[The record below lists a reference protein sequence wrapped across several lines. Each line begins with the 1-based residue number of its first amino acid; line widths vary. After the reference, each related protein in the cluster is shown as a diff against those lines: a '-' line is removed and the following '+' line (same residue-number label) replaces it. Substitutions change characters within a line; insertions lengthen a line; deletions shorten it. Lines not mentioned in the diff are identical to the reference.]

1 MSAARRNVGATRQV
15 RRASLEG
22 DLQAVATARLSEMRD
37 IWSERLDEDP
47 PSLRSRE
54 IFRRMLAYRLQEA
67 VHGGLSAV
75 SRRKLDDLETRRTG
89 PAAPKPA
96 HAPIR
101 LGSGAKVIREWKGV
115 PHEVWVIAGGYMHQ
129 GETYKSLSEVAR
141 AITGT
146 RWNGPLFFGLRDKR
160 KEAA

>member
-1 MSAARRNVGATRQV
+1 MSAARRNIGTTRQV
-15 RRASLEG
+15 RRDSLAG

-37 IWSERLDEDP
+37 IWSERLG
-47 PSLRSRE
+47 
-54 IFRRMLAYRLQEA
+54 EA
-67 VHGGLSAV
+67 
-75 SRRKLDDLETRRTG
+75 

-96 HAPIR
+96 HAPMR
-101 LGSGAKVIREWKGV
+101 LSSGAKLIRNWKGV

-129 GETYKSLSEVAR
+129 GQTYKSLSEVAR

-146 RWNGPLFFGLRDKR
+146 RWNGPLFFGLRDKS